1 MNIGKDIQILKL
13 RYTFFF
19 LYLLIVYNQTIIIS
33 ERTQY
38 NVEGD
43 LMVKASLN
51 IYLITIFL
59 FKQKS

>member
-38 NVEGD
+38 NVEE
-43 LMVKASLN
+43 
-51 IYLITIFL
+51 I
-59 FKQKS
+59 

>member
-51 IYLITIFL
+51 IVNIFDNHIP
-59 FKQKS
+59 F